1 MDDLNGFNDFNDL
14 TNWPLTWKSEQMITR
29 FALLRH
35 AETEWNRK
43 KLIQG
48 QQDAPLTS
56 NGRRQAQRW
65 GLALAQYELDH
76 MITSDL
82 GRARLTGTL
91 MNLKLDLPHSE
102 EPRLREQDWGRW
114 AGLNFSDL
122 LKVDELRAQEKLGW
136 HFRPLEGESRLEVFE
151 RSRQALVDAAHRLK
165 GKRVLVVTH
174 GGVIKCLLYR
184 LCRKHFLPGEP
195 PLLEP
200 YRLHWLSY
208 DGQVFQIDR
217 MNEKI

>member
-1 MDDLNGFNDFNDL
+1 VVTL
-14 TNWPLTWKSEQMITR
+14 

-35 AETEWNRK
+35 AETEWNREK
-43 KLIQG
+43 RIQG

-65 GLALAQYELDH
+65 GLALARYELDH

-91 MNLKLDLPHSE
+91 INLNLDLPHSE

-114 AGLNFSDL
+114 AGLNFRDL
-122 LKVDELRAQEKLGW
+122 SKVNGLKAQARMGW

-151 RSRQALVDAAHRLK
+151 RSRQALVDAARRLK

-174 GGVIKCLLYR
+174 GGVIKSLLYR
-184 LCRKHFLPGEP
+184 LSRRDFLPEEP

-208 DGQVFQIDR
+208 DGRGFQIDR
-217 MNEKI
+217 LNEEI

>member
-1 MDDLNGFNDFNDL
+1 MV
-14 TNWPLTWKSEQMITR
+14 TR

-35 AETEWNRK
+35 AETEWNREK
-43 KLIQG
+43 RIQG

-56 NGRRQAQRW
+56 NGRQQAQRW
-65 GLALAQYELDH
+65 GRALAQYELDH

-82 GRARLTGTL
+82 GRAKFTATL
-91 MNLKLDLPHSE
+91 INQHLDLPHSE

-114 AGLNFSDL
+114 AGFDFRDL
-122 LKVDELRAQEKLGW
+122 LRVKELRAQERMGW

-151 RSRQALVDAAHRLK
+151 RSRQALVDAANRLK
-165 GKRVLVVTH
+165 GKQVLVVTH

-184 LCRKHFLPGEP
+184 LSRRDFLPEEP

-200 YRLHWLSY
+200 YCLHWLSY
-208 DGQVFQIDR
+208 DGRDFHIDR
-217 MNEKI
+217 LNEEI

>member
-1 MDDLNGFNDFNDL
+1 MVTL
-14 TNWPLTWKSEQMITR
+14 

-35 AETEWNRK
+35 AETEWNREK
-43 KLIQG
+43 RIQG

-56 NGRRQAQRW
+56 DGRRQAQRW
-65 GLALAQYELDH
+65 GLALARYELDH

-91 MNLKLDLPHSE
+91 VNLNLGLAHSE

-114 AGLNFSDL
+114 AGLNFGDL
-122 LKVDELRAQEKLGW
+122 LKVNELRAQERMGW

-184 LCRKHFLPGEP
+184 LSRRAFLPEEP

-200 YRLHWLSY
+200 YRLHWLSC
-208 DGQVFQIDR
+208 DGRSLQIDR
-217 MNEKI
+217 LNEEI

>member
-1 MDDLNGFNDFNDL
+1 MV
-14 TNWPLTWKSEQMITR
+14 TR

-35 AETEWNRK
+35 AETEWNREK
-43 KLIQG
+43 RIQG

-56 NGRRQAQRW
+56 KGRQQAERW
-65 GLALAQYELDH
+65 GLALARYELDH

-82 GRARLTGTL
+82 GRAKLTGIL
-91 MNLKLDLPHSE
+91 INLNLDLPHSE
-102 EPRLREQDWGRW
+102 EPRLREQDWGCW
-114 AGLNFSDL
+114 AGLNFRDL
-122 LKVDELRAQEKLGW
+122 LKVKELKAQERMGW
-136 HFRPLEGESRLEVFE
+136 YFRPLEGESRLEVFE
-151 RSRQALVDAAHRLK
+151 RSRQALVDAAQSFA

-184 LCRKHFLPGEP
+184 FSRRDFLPEEP

-208 DGQVFQIDR
+208 DGRGFHIDQL
-217 MNEKI
+217 NEEI

>member
-1 MDDLNGFNDFNDL
+1 MV
-14 TNWPLTWKSEQMITR
+14 TR

-35 AETEWNRK
+35 AETEWNREK
-43 KLIQG
+43 RIQG

-56 NGRRQAQRW
+56 HGRQQAQRW
-65 GLALAQYELDH
+65 GLALARYELDH
-76 MITSDL
+76 LITSDL
-82 GRARLTGTL
+82 GRASLTGTL
-91 MNLKLDLPHSE
+91 INLILDLPRSE

-114 AGLNFSDL
+114 AGLNFCDL
-122 LKVDELRAQEKLGW
+122 LKVKEVRAQENMGW
-136 HFRPLEGESRLEVFE
+136 HFRPLGGESRLEVLE
-151 RSRQALVDAAHRLK
+151 RSRQALVDAARRLK

-184 LCRKHFLPGEP
+184 LSRRDFLPEEP

-208 DGQVFQIDR
+208 DGRDFQIER
-217 MNEKI
+217 LNEEI